1 VGREATRGTGDRIGR
16 ASRTRRDRED
26 FVRGNDRPTSRACR
40 FPVIDD
46 REDGTTYESSSC
58 RGYRQHGYDDAS
70 LVVREK
76 RGRSEPGLVNNYA
89 RECRCDE
96 ESAVV
101 RQRARATRQGSRRRA
116 G

>member
-1 VGREATRGTGDRIGR
+1 VERERARVGREPTRGTDARIGC

-26 FVRGNDRPTSRACR
+26 FVRWNDRPTSRACR

-58 RGYRQHGYDDAS
+58 RGYRHRGYDDAR

-76 RGRSEPGLVNNYA
+76 RGRSESGLVNNYA
-89 RECRCDE
+89 RERRCDE
-96 ESAVV
+96 ENAKV
-101 RQRARATRQGSRRRA
+101 G
-116 G
+116 